1 MSRPLLLL
9 IAAVEGFA
17 SLGIEIT
24 ALRRL
29 VPHLG
34 SSITITAP
42 TIGLFLVALALG
54 YHTGG
59 QVRGHFL
66 ARVKRNFLL
75 AALVAGIGLSPWAG
89 KFLFAA
95 GSTAGAGYLLFMLLV
110 VCPAA
115 WLLAQTVPP
124 VSTAS
129 TAA

>member
-1 MSRPLLLL
+1 MDRRFLFLM
-9 IAAVEGFA
+9 AFVEGFA

-59 QVRGHFL
+59 RS
-66 ARVKRNFLL
+66 
-75 AALVAGIGLSPWAG
+75 VATSSPG
-89 KFLFAA
+89 
-95 GSTAGAGYLLFMLLV
+95 
-110 VCPAA
+110 
-115 WLLAQTVPP
+115 
-124 VSTAS
+124 
-129 TAA
+129 